1 VNVQTSEALGTFRAD
16 LRRVETT
23 LGARFEARVSASEA
37 ILRDE
42 ILKEIRQLREEM
54 AEFRAE
60 LSERLRL
67 HAEDPTCHVDMTSAE
82 SRGRT

>member
-1 VNVQTSEALGTFRAD
+1 MNVQTSEALGTFRAD

-42 ILKEIRQLREEM
+42 ILKEIRQLRAEM

-60 LSERLRL
+60 LSECLRF
-67 HAEDPTCHVDMTSAE
+67 HAGDPTRHADIPSERREGT
-82 SRGRT
+82 

>member
-37 ILRDE
+37 MLRDE

-60 LSERLRL
+60 LGERLRL
-67 HAEDPTCHVDMTSAE
+67 HAEDLRRHVDVASADD
-82 SRGRT
+82 RARA